1 MSSDLS
7 QGSTVVTLQ
16 LLGVSRF
23 SRSNLKKASETHSR
37 DDRFTDHK
45 SGFPMTWPGRL
56 TVRSQD
62 FQSCNTGSIPVRTT
76 NKAER

>member
-16 LLGVSRF
+16 SLGVSRF

-45 SGFPMTWPGRL
+45 SGFPMTCSGGPR
-56 TVRSQD
+56 VKSPH
-62 FQSCNTGSIPVRTT
+62 FQCGNYGFESRPEYMLG
-76 NKAER
+76 K